1 MDITALHLQFEK
13 LGWEG
18 VALFAG
24 AVEQKGCGGVFMAFM
39 RHKYAIS
46 MEDFA
51 GSNKLYTV
59 QHYLSDL
66 LSRKGL
72 LTEEQVKWIY
82 QVLGLYSGSCRHT
95 RQGPD

>member
-72 LTEEQVKWIY
+72 LTEEQVKWIN
-82 QVLGLYSGSCRHT
+82 QVLGQYAYKIQNTGAF
-95 RQGPD
+95 